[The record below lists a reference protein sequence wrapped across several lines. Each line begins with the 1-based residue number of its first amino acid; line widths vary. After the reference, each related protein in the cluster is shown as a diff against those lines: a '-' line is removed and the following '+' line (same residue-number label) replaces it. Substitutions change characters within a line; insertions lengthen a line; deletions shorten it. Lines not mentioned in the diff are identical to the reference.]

1 MEHDGSSESCGLRNP
16 LQECHVRVLLERVEE
31 GDVIEQQEL
40 HDSTFRANELLIP
53 FDLGAVDLDPGQTR
67 FVSVSKRT
75 NSGIGTSLEQPGSW
89 PLQ

>member
-1 MEHDGSSESCGLRNP
+1 MTGSSESCGLRNP

-53 FDLGAVDLDPGQTR
+53 FDLGAVRLGLSMQGKP